1 MVITR
6 RTLNKGEK
14 EAKETRIIRILFFG
28 LCYVSAFAL
37 LFNWYANKRNNV
49 VQPDKFYAI
58 MSPYFAWLG
67 IVCLN
72 IGQFLLANLFVKKID
87 FKIRARKNKR
97 RYDLLSLEEKIQD
110 YELDKAV
117 LLAEKERKI
126 DEYILEQNKHY
137 KRFFDF
143 IDEAIERVNKQKK

>member
-1 MVITR
+1 MAIPR
-6 RTLNKGEK
+6 GLQKGEK
-14 EAKETRIIRILFFG
+14 IAKESIPIRILFDG
-28 LCYVSAFAL
+28 LCYVSSFAL
-37 LFNWYANKRNNV
+37 ILNWFANVRADE
-49 VQPDKFYAI
+49 PSKFYAI

-67 IVCLN
+67 IVCLI

-87 FKIRARKNKR
+87 FKIRTRKNKR

-110 YELDKAV
+110 YEHDKAV

-126 DEYILEQNKHY
+126 DKYILEQNKHY

-143 IDEAIERVNKQKK
+143 IDEAIEQVKKQEK

>member
-6 RTLNKGEK
+6 FELQKGKK
-14 EAKETRIIRILFFG
+14 EAKETLIIRILFFG

-37 LFNWYANKRNNV
+37 IFNWYANKRNNV

-67 IVCLN
+67 IVCLI
-72 IGQFLLANLFVKKID
+72 IGSFLLANLFVKKID

-110 YELDKAV
+110 YENDKAV

-126 DEYILEQNKHY
+126 DEYILEQNKY
-137 KRFFDF
+137 YERCF
-143 IDEAIERVNKQKK
+143 EAIDKSIELAKKKNK

>member
-28 LCYVSAFAL
+28 LCYVSAML
-37 LFNWYANKRNNV
+37 LMMNWYGNV
-49 VQPDKFYAI
+49 AINDEPDKFYAT

-67 IVCLN
+67 IVCLI
-72 IGQFLLANLFVKKID
+72 IGQFLLTKLFIKKID
-87 FKIRARKNKR
+87 FKIRQGKVKKR
-97 RYDLLSLEEKIQD
+97 SNLLSIEENIQD
-110 YELDKAV
+110 MENTRNV

-126 DEYILEQNKHY
+126 DEFVLKQNETYGRYSEYIDKCIEAYKKKNK
-137 KRFFDF
+137 
-143 IDEAIERVNKQKK
+143 

>member
-28 LCYVSAFAL
+28 LCYVSAIL
-37 LFNWYANKRNNV
+37 LMMNWYGNV
-49 VQPDKFYAI
+49 AINDEPDKFYAT

-67 IVCLN
+67 IVCLI
-72 IGQFLLANLFVKKID
+72 IGQFLLTKLFIKKID
-87 FKIRARKNKR
+87 FKIRQGKDKKR
-97 RYDLLSLEEKIQD
+97 SNLLSIEENIQD
-110 YELDKAV
+110 MENTRNV

-126 DEYILEQNKHY
+126 DEFVLKQNETYGRYSEYIDKCIEAYKKKNK
-137 KRFFDF
+137 
-143 IDEAIERVNKQKK
+143 

>member
-6 RTLNKGEK
+6 FELQKGEK

-37 LFNWYANKRNNV
+37 AFNWYANKRNNV

-67 IVCLN
+67 IVCLI
-72 IGQFLLANLFVKKID
+72 IGSFLLANLFVKKID
-87 FKIRARKNKR
+87 FKIRLRKDKKR
-97 RYDLLSLEEKIQD
+97 SKLLSIEEK
-110 YELDKAV
+110 KS
-117 LLAEKERKI
+117 
-126 DEYILEQNKHY
+126 ILFLY
-137 KRFFDF
+137 
-143 IDEAIERVNKQKK
+143 QK